1 MARITPPSPAR
12 PVGCVFADALS
23 PDVPARATA
32 FSQHTGMTLHPYYIN
47 IMLRDPVFCNSV
59 RGFVAEISHFGPLQA
74 RPAARR
80 SKRPVP
86 RTVPA
91 ARLSHPA
98 CLRLP
103 PAAPRPPSVPPS
115 ASPSRARFRLSAC
128 RPPHASG
135 CRLPSPTHLRLPS
148 ADPRPPPAPPS
159 ASPPPAHGS
168 GCPPA
173 VSHVPPAVR
182 LPSPTHLRLPS
193 AAHACRP
200 RPPSAS
206 PPASPVAHPAPA
218 VSPSRRPCLPSTC
231 PPPPPPGQPCVSVA
245 GRGGP
250 ALFFWKIRNVP
261 KIALQPYA
269 AVI

>member
-1 MARITPPSPAR
+1 
-12 PVGCVFADALS
+12 
-23 PDVPARATA
+23 
-32 FSQHTGMTLHPYYIN
+32 MTLHLYYIN

-91 ARLSHPA
+91 V
-98 CLRLP
+98 C
-103 PAAPRPPSVPPS
+103 
-115 ASPSRARFRLSAC
+115 
-128 RPPHASG
+128 
-135 CRLPSPTHLRLPS
+135 LPSPTHLRLPS

-168 GCPPA
+168 GCPPVA
-173 VSHVPPAVR
+173 SRMPPAAARRPTSAARPAVR
-182 LPSPTHLRLPS
+182 IAVPRTVPAVCLPSPTHLRLP
-193 AAHACRP
+193 C
-200 RPPSAS
+200 
-206 PPASPVAHPAPA
+206 
-218 VSPSRRPCLPSTC
+218 RRPCLPPMPAARAAVRIAAPAHGSGC
-231 PPPPPPGQPCVSVA
+231 PPRVLPVAVRVARVARSPITPRPPPDGSAFPAPAST
-245 GRGGP
+245 GRP
-250 ALFFWKIRNVP
+250 ALFFWKIRNVS

>member
-1 MARITPPSPAR
+1 
-12 PVGCVFADALS
+12 
-23 PDVPARATA
+23 
-32 FSQHTGMTLHPYYIN
+32 
-47 IMLRDPVFCNSV
+47 MLRDPVFCNSV

-128 RPPHASG
+128 RPLHTSDYRAAAHA
-135 CRLPSPTHLRLPS
+135 CRPCL
-148 ADPRPPPAPPS
+148 PPAPPS

-168 GCPPA
+168 GCPPR
-173 VSHVPPAVR
+173 VLPVAVR
-182 LPSPTHLRLPS
+182 VARVARSPIT
-193 AAHACRP
+193 P
-200 RPPSAS
+200 RPPPDGSAF
-206 PPASPVAHPAPA
+206 PAPA
-218 VSPSRRPCLPSTC
+218 ST
-231 PPPPPPGQPCVSVA
+231 
-245 GRGGP
+245 GRP
-250 ALFFWKIRNVP
+250 ALFFWKIRNVS

>member
-1 MARITPPSPAR
+1 
-12 PVGCVFADALS
+12 
-23 PDVPARATA
+23 
-32 FSQHTGMTLHPYYIN
+32 MTLHPYYIN

-128 RPPHASG
+128 RPLHTSDYRA
-135 CRLPSPTHLRLPS
+135 
-148 ADPRPPPAPPS
+148 
-159 ASPPPAHGS
+159 
-168 GCPPA
+168 
-173 VSHVPPAVR
+173 
-182 LPSPTHLRLPS
+182 

-200 RPPSAS
+200 CRRPHRRPPRTVPAIRLPSPTCLRLSACRLPHTS
-206 PPASPVAHPAPA
+206 DCRPLIHARRPRRRPHRRPPRTVPAA
-218 VSPSRRPCLPSTC
+218 RRVYCRSPSGSPGSPAALSPHARRPTALRFRRRHRRADRRYSF
-231 PPPPPPGQPCVSVA
+231 
-245 GRGGP
+245 GR
-250 ALFFWKIRNVP
+250 
-261 KIALQPYA
+261 
-269 AVI
+269 

>member
-1 MARITPPSPAR
+1 
-12 PVGCVFADALS
+12 
-23 PDVPARATA
+23 
-32 FSQHTGMTLHPYYIN
+32 
-47 IMLRDPVFCNSV
+47 MLRDPVFYNSV

-103 PAAPRPPSVPPS
+103 PAVSHTPPIAVRRSTPAARAAVRIAAPPRTVPLSACRLPRASDCRPPPTPAVRAAVRIAAPPRTVPAVRLPS
-115 ASPSRARFRLSAC
+115 PTCLRLPACRPPHTSDCRPPPTPAVRAAARIAAPHARFRLSAC

-148 ADPRPPPAPPS
+148 AAHACRPCRRPHRR
-159 ASPPPAHGS
+159 PAHGS
-168 GCPPA
+168 GCPPR
-173 VSHVPPAVR
+173 VLPVAVR
-182 LPSPTHLRLPS
+182 VARRPIT
-193 AAHACRP
+193 P
-200 RPPSAS
+200 RPPPDGSAF
-206 PPASPVAHPAPA
+206 PAPA
-218 VSPSRRPCLPSTC
+218 ST
-231 PPPPPPGQPCVSVA
+231 
-245 GRGGP
+245 GRP

>member
-1 MARITPPSPAR
+1 
-12 PVGCVFADALS
+12 
-23 PDVPARATA
+23 
-32 FSQHTGMTLHPYYIN
+32 
-47 IMLRDPVFCNSV
+47 MLRDPVFCNSV

-103 PAAPRPPSVPPS
+103 PAAPRPPSVPLS

-128 RPPHASG
+128 RPLHTSDYRAAAHACRPCRRPHRRPRARFRLPACRLPHTSD
-135 CRLPSPTHLRLPS
+135 CRPLIHARRPRRRPHRRPPRTVPAVRLPSPTCLRLPP
-148 ADPRPPPAPPS
+148 AAPRPPPVPPS
-159 ASPPPAHGS
+159 ASPSPAHGS
-168 GCPPA
+168 GCPPR
-173 VSHVPPAVR
+173 VLPVAVR
-182 LPSPTHLRLPS
+182 VARVARSPIT
-193 AAHACRP
+193 P
-200 RPPSAS
+200 RPPPDGSAF
-206 PPASPVAHPAPA
+206 PAPA
-218 VSPSRRPCLPSTC
+218 ST
-231 PPPPPPGQPCVSVA
+231 
-245 GRGGP
+245 GRP
-250 ALFFWKIRNVP
+250 ALFFWKIRNVS